1 MFRAYLRLAVDIGGT
16 FTDSVLMGDYGKI
29 RATTKTL
36 TTHHDPSEGAIAA
49 IQRTLDEAG
58 ASMDAVATFIHGTTL
73 ATNALI
79 EKRGAR
85 VATVATEGFRD
96 ILEIA
101 YERRYSQYDL
111 NLTKPDFL
119 VPRSRSFTIPERM
132 SAEGKP
138 LLALDEDAVPGLV
151 EQIRGCEAESVAICL
166 LHSYANPAHE
176 FRLRDLLL
184 DHLPDLPISVSFD
197 VSPEAREFDRM
208 CTTVANAYIQ
218 PLMARY
224 LAAFETRLRDAGLGC
239 PVFLMTSGGG
249 MCDLDTAVRLPI
261 RLVESGPA
269 GGAEMALEVARSSLI
284 DEAISFDM
292 GGTTAK
298 LCLIRGGKLQHSR
311 TFEVAREARFQKG
324 SGIPLRI
331 PVIDMIEI
339 GAGGG
344 SIACT
349 DRLGRLTVG
358 PDSAGSDPGP
368 VAFGRGGDRP
378 TVTDADIAL
387 GYVQP
392 ESFADGQVSIDPDV
406 ARAAIKTAIADPDGL
421 DVDEAA
427 DGICQIVDEGMSS
440 AARMHAAESGTDLE
454 SRTLIAFGGNGPLH
468 ACRMARLAGVSKIL
482 IPADPAV
489 GSAVGFLFA
498 RISHE
503 IVRSHYTL
511 LDSIDVDEIDRL
523 LKSMEEQ
530 AAEFVKQGTPYE
542 SVLKQRN
549 AYMRYR
555 GQGHEVKVYI
565 IGDTFTEEE
574 AGQLRERFEALYAKQ
589 YSRPVSGMEIEILN
603 WVVDV
608 FTHPPHVGHATLGL
622 PPFLATATSET
633 RTIRCD
639 VTGEWVEAAV
649 YRRKDL
655 EKGNTMPGPA
665 LITEPQTTT
674 FVGRDFTAM
683 VNDHGQLYLTR
694 NDVARKDMVSDSAIS
709 IRTALE
715 AYYNAKVEVEAEM
728 AEQVEPEALT
738 GPEAPDGPETPDGP
752 AIIPVDREKD

>member
-1 MFRAYLRLAVDIGGT
+1 MFRASLRLAVDIGGT
-16 FTDSVLMGDYGKI
+16 FTDSVLMGDY
-29 RATTKTL
+29 REVLATTKTL

-49 IQRTLDEAG
+49 IRRTLDEAE
-58 ASMDAVATFIHGTTL
+58 ASMDDVTTFIHGTTL

-111 NLTKPDFL
+111 NLTKSDFL
-119 VPRSRSFTIPERM
+119 VPRSHSFTIPERM

-138 LLALDEDAVPGLV
+138 LLDLDENAVPRLA
-151 EQIRGCEAESVAICL
+151 EDLRGCDAESVAICL

-176 FRLRDLLL
+176 RRLRDLLR
-184 DHLPDLPISVSFD
+184 DELPNLPVSISFD

-224 LAAFETRLRDAGLGC
+224 LEAFETRLRDGGLRC
-239 PVFLMTSGGG
+239 PILLMASSGG
-249 MCDLDTAVRLPI
+249 MCDLGTAAHLPI

-269 GGAEMALEVARSSLI
+269 GGALMALDAARSNLI

-298 LCLIRGGKLQHSR
+298 LCLISGGKPQHSR
-311 TFEVAREARFQKG
+311 TFEVAREARFLKG
-324 SGIPLRI
+324 SGMPVRI
-331 PVIDMIEI
+331 PVIDMIEV

-344 SIACT
+344 SIART
-349 DRLGRLTVG
+349 DRLGRLAVG
-358 PDSAGSDPGP
+358 PESAGSDPGP
-368 VAFGRGGDRP
+368 TAFGRGGDRP
-378 TVTDADIAL
+378 TVTDADIVL

-392 ESFADGQVSIDPDV
+392 ESFADGQVSIDPDA
-406 ARAAIKTAIADPDGL
+406 ARAAIDAVVGAPTGQRT
-421 DVDEAA
+421 DEAA
-427 DGICQIVDEGMSS
+427 DGICQIVDEGMAS
-440 AARMHAAESGTDLE
+440 AARMHAAESSTDLE

-482 IPADPAV
+482 IPVDPAV
-489 GSAVGFLFA
+489 GSAVGFLHA

-511 LDSIDVDEIDRL
+511 LETINIDEIEKL

-530 AAEFVKQGTPYE
+530 ATEIVRRAAPRE
-542 SVLKQRN
+542 SLFSQRN

-555 GQGHEVKVYI
+555 GQGHEVKVYVV
-565 IGDTFTEEE
+565 GDTFTKEE
-574 AGQLRERFEALYAKQ
+574 ASQLKGRFETIYAKQ

-603 WVVDV
+603 WEVLVSTYPPGVV
-608 FTHPPHVGHATLGL
+608 HASLSF
-622 PPFLATATSET
+622 PPFLVTTSSET
-633 RTIRCD
+633 RKIRCD
-639 VTGEWVEAAV
+639 VTGEYVEAVV
-649 YRRKDL
+649 YRREDL
-655 EKGNTMPGPA
+655 EPGNIMPGPA
-665 LITEPQTTT
+665 LITETQTTT
-674 FVGRDFTAM
+674 FVGNDFTAI
-683 VNDHGQLYLTR
+683 VNDHDQLFLTR
-694 NDVARKDMVSDSAIS
+694 NDVAKEDMVSDAATQ
-709 IRTALE
+709 IRTVLEIFAKARAGQGAL
-715 AYYNAKVEVEAEM
+715 
-728 AEQVEPEALT
+728 
-738 GPEAPDGPETPDGP
+738 EAPDGP
-752 AIIPVDREKD
+752 AKIPDREKD